1 MTDRQQ
7 VAVGEPPVNLDGFP
21 AIQCADAWY
30 RAHTAGRGPWWYAHN
45 QQGRFDLSPP
55 YGTCYLGSR
64 IEVAVRER
72 LGGTLVAAGMISAVE
87 ADRMLVSELWIDADL
102 ADTTAQQTTR
112 CGITREL
119 ATLTGYDLP
128 QRWAAALH
136 RCGWAGLCYW
146 PRFSPGPD
154 RYAAALFGAA
164 GADHDSPIDP
174 HPVTGRDACTHAD
187 IAVIGI
193 PRRLPTI
200 QPPRP

>member
-7 VAVGEPPVNLDGFP
+7 VAVGEPPDNLYGFP
-21 AIQCADAWY
+21 AIQCADTWC
-30 RAHTAGRGPWWYAHN
+30 RAHTAGLGPWWFAHN
-45 QQGRFDLSPP
+45 LQGRFDLGPP
-55 YGTCYLGSR
+55 HGTCYLGSG

-72 LGGTLVAAGMISAVE
+72 LGETLVAAGMISAVE
-87 ADRMLVSELWIDADL
+87 ADRMLVSRLPIDASL
-102 ADTTAQQTTR
+102 ADTTAQQATR
-112 CGITREL
+112 YGITREL
-119 ATLTGYDLP
+119 ATLASYVLP

-136 RCGWAGLCYW
+136 TCGWAGLCYW

-154 RYAAALFGAA
+154 RYAAALFGPA

-174 HPVTGRDACTHAD
+174 HPVTGRDACTQAD

-200 QPPRP
+200 QPPP